1 MIASW
6 LTDWQL
12 ADTCLAATVTGHWLP
27 AGQMAPNWLMA
38 IWLNGNQML
47 GGFYSTGLKSCVLL
61 DTVDNSLAGQI

>member
-27 AGQMAPNWLMA
+27 ADQMASNWLMA
-38 IWLNGNQML
+38 VWLNGNQML
-47 GGFYSTGLKSCVLL
+47 GGFYSTGL
-61 DTVDNSLAGQI
+61 